1 MTDHD
6 EQTPDPSP
14 VAPGPY
20 EEEPST
26 TGVVADDEAAEVD
39 DDEG

>member
-1 MTDHD
+1 MP
-6 EQTPDPSP
+6 EQDDQMPDPTP
-14 VAPGPY
+14 VVPGPI

-39 DDEG
+39 DD